1 MALPQVNA
9 SRYTTVIPST
19 GTEIEFRPFLVKEEK
34 LLMVALESKDNKL
47 IVRTLKDVVSSCTFG
62 KVDVSTLA
70 SFDLEYLFL
79 QLRAKSVGETAKIA
93 VKCSECDT
101 NMTHNVVLE
110 KIALSVPKEDKVV
123 MLNDDV
129 GIQFRYPSVDDM
141 DKLNV
146 GDIEGMNP
154 EQQLAA
160 TEALI
165 LLSMDQIFDAD
176 EVHAVENYTQDELVE
191 FVGGLNAKQF
201 TKVTEWFA
209 DMPALTHNLKWDCK
223 ECGHKN
229 DIELRGLQSFF
240 T

>member
-47 IVRTLKDVVSSCTFG
+47 IVRTLKDVILACTFD
-62 KVDVSTLA
+62 KVNVAKLA

-93 VKCSECDT
+93 LKCAECDES
-101 NMTHNVVLE
+101 MKHNVVLE
-110 KIALSVPKEDKVV
+110 DIKLNVPKDDKIV
-123 MLNDDV
+123 MLTDKV
-129 GIQFRYPSVDDM
+129 GIQFKYPSVNDM
-141 DKLNV
+141 DELNLS
-146 GDIEGMNP
+146 DIEGLTQ

-160 TEALI
+160 TETLI
-165 LLSMDQIFDAD
+165 LISMDQIFDED
-176 EVHAVENYTQDELVE
+176 EVHAVENYTKDELVD
-191 FVGGLNAKQF
+191 FVGGLNSSQF
-201 TKVTEWFA
+201 QKVTEWFA
-209 DMPALTHNLKWDCK
+209 DMPALKHTLKWDCK
-223 ECGHKN
+223 KCEHSN
-229 DIELRGLQSFF
+229 VVELRGLQSFF

>member
-129 GIQFRYPSVDDM
+129 GIQFKYPSVDDM

-165 LLSMDQIFDAD
+165 LLSMDQIFDSD

-223 ECGHKN
+223 NCGHKN